1 MSAKYELTA
10 EPRAAK
16 GTGASRRLR
25 RSGKVP
31 AILYGAGKEATM
43 VSLDH
48 NVMVRHL
55 ENEKFHTS
63 ILTVN
68 VGTEK
73 DQAIL
78 RDYHMHPFKPVV
90 MHVDLQRISA
100 TEKIHMAVPLHF
112 VGHDIAP
119 GVKVDGG
126 IVSHLMTEV
135 DITCLPK
142 DLPEFLTVDMSA
154 LHINESVHLSALKLP
169 EGVTITSLAHGGDD
183 LAVAVITTIRV
194 VEEEIPV
201 VAVPAEGETAAAAP
215 PAEGEAKAGEAK
227 AGEPK
232 KGEAPKMEAKKG
244 ETPKVEAK
252 KGEAPKADAKKAEPP
267 KKEAPKKGGK

>member
-1 MSAKYELTA
+1 MSAKFELTA

-31 AILYGAGKEATM
+31 AVLYGAGKDPMM

-48 NVMVRHL
+48 NTMARHL
-55 ENEKFHTS
+55 ANEKFHTS
-63 ILTVN
+63 ILTVT
-68 VGTEK
+68 VGGET

-78 RDYHMHPFKPVV
+78 RDWHMHPYKPVV

-100 TEKIHMAVPLHF
+100 TEKIHMEVPLHF
-112 VGHDIAP
+112 TGQDVAP

-126 IVSHLMTEV
+126 VVTHLMTEV
-135 DITCLPK
+135 DVTCLPK

-154 LHINESVHLSALKLP
+154 LQLNESVHLSNIMLP

-183 LAVAVITTIRV
+183 LAVAAVTVIKV
-194 VEEEIPV
+194 VEEAPV
-201 VAVPAEGETAAAAP
+201 VAAVVEGEAAAAVPGAEGEAK
-215 PAEGEAKAGEAK
+215 PAEAKAGEAK
-227 AGEPK
+227 AGE
-232 KGEAPKMEAKKG
+232 
-244 ETPKVEAK
+244 AK
-252 KGEAPKADAKKAEPP
+252 KGEAPKTEAKKPEA
-267 KKEAPKKGGK
+267 KKPEAKK